1 MGQPCG
7 GIFLPCMVSHKT
19 YNSVL
24 ALDFAIPALDGLVDV
39 CIRKGVQQLIEL
51 GIGLVNDFSGQALPE
66 LGDVGIEMEQF
77 PVAR

>member
-19 YNSVL
+19 HNSVL
-24 ALDFAIPALDGLVDV
+24 ALDFAIPSLDGLVDV
-39 CIRKGVQQLIEL
+39 CIREGVQQLIEL
-51 GIGLVNDFSGQALPE
+51 GIGLINDFSGQALPE
-66 LGDVGIEMEQF
+66 LRDMGIEMKQF